1 MNCKKIR
8 TDRNSE
14 TIFTNYPLKS
24 DKMKTQRKR
33 KGIIQ
38 MTITTVLTLVSIAT
52 GTAAKVIE
60 VFAKKKNEE
69 NK

>member
-1 MNCKKIR
+1 
-8 TDRNSE
+8 
-14 TIFTNYPLKS
+14 
-24 DKMKTQRKR
+24 
-33 KGIIQ
+33 
-38 MTITTVLTLVSIAT
+38 MTVATVLTLVSIAT

>member
-1 MNCKKIR
+1 
-8 TDRNSE
+8 
-14 TIFTNYPLKS
+14 
-24 DKMKTQRKR
+24 
-33 KGIIQ
+33 

-52 GTAAKVIE
+52 GTAAKIIE